1 MKMII
6 QILIILSFTIS
17 GFASAQMPSDSLW
30 RDIQKIHLTKA
41 DSAIKLVYQRLNTI
55 VKPGDYSNMSQAHH
69 WIGTSFMKV
78 NIDSATAHFEICLQY
93 AEKAKQPIL
102 FAKAYH
108 LQGSIDNRKSKFDD
122 AVVNM
127 KKGLKALEVE
137 KDTANKRYKEIY
149 ELLLRGMST
158 AYNYMD
164 KNDEA
169 MSYGLKALEF
179 ARKNKLDFPE
189 MAGLIAISSLHFKI
203 NDVKEAK
210 KYMLQALQK
219 SLVLKNDLASSK
231 CYANMAIYHNTEK
244 NFDSAYY
251 YQTRGIELNRKMGNQ
266 EGLVNNLT
274 ILSAIESDMG
284 KVKEAIAH
292 LEEADKISR
301 ELNFELQRFD
311 LLINF
316 CYAFNREKRYTEA
329 LAKEDELIAL
339 SKKKNRVDKLAKVYK
354 EKYVSLCGLGKYK
367 EATEW
372 LEKSIAVSDSI
383 KKEETEKNLQQL
395 LVKYETEKKEEEIKR
410 ITTEAEVKDLLIRQ
424 RNIQLLSVIVG
435 VVVLLVIAF
444 LVFRSYR
451 IKKEFELLDL
461 KQRFYR
467 AQINPHFLFNALGS
481 VQGFFYDKSDPNKA
495 AGYLSRLSKL
505 MRQILENTLDNQVS
519 LAEEKTLMENYLE
532 IQKVR
537 MGNRFDYEIEMDDDL
552 RDVLIPSMITQPFLE
567 NAVEHGFKE
576 LSDRKGKINI
586 LITEVD
592 NALQIKIEDNGTGL
606 SEKKEPSEHKSRAM
620 DITWERLK
628 LLGKT
633 KKKNANFEVIDN
645 TANGGVGVTVLIN
658 LPI

>member
-1 MKMII
+1 MKSLKPLIFFFSSII
-6 QILIILSFTIS
+6 SVCATAQIPT
-17 GFASAQMPSDSLW
+17 DTLW
-30 RDIQKIHLTKA
+30 RDIQKIHLTKT
-41 DSAIKLVYQRLNTI
+41 DSAIKLVYQRLKTV
-55 VKPGDYSNMSQAHH
+55 VKPDDYDNLSQAHQ
-69 WIGTSFMKV
+69 WIGTTFMKV
-78 NIDSATAHFEICLQY
+78 NMDSATAHAATCLQY
-93 AEKAKQPIL
+93 AEKAQKPIL
-102 FAKAYH
+102 FAKVYH
-108 LQGSIDNRKSKFDD
+108 LQGSINNRMSKFDN
-122 AVVNM
+122 AVADFD
-127 KKGLKALEVE
+127 KGLKALQAE
-137 KDTANKRYKEIY
+137 KDTAHKRYKEIY

-164 KNDEA
+164 KNNEA
-169 MSYGLKALEF
+169 LSYGLKALNF
-179 ARKNKLDFPE
+179 AQKNKLDFPE

-203 NDVKEAK
+203 NDLKEAK

-244 NFDSAYY
+244 NFDSAYF
-251 YQTRGIELNRKMGNQ
+251 YQTKGIDLNRKMGNN

-329 LAKEDELIAL
+329 LQKEDELIAL

-354 EKYVSLCGLGKYK
+354 QKYLSLCGLGKYK

-372 LEKSIAVSDSI
+372 LEKSISVSDSI

-410 ITTEAEVKDLLIRQ
+410 ITTEAQVKDLVIKQ
-424 RNIQLLSVIVG
+424 RNIQLVSVG
-435 VVVLLVIAF
+435 VGVIVLLVIAF

-481 VQGFFYDKSDPNKA
+481 VQGFFYDKTDPNKA

-505 MRQILENTLDNQVS
+505 MRQILENTFDNQVS

-537 MGNRFDYEIEMDDDL
+537 MGNRFDYTIEMDDDL

-567 NAVEHGFKE
+567 NTVEHGFKE
-576 LSDRKGKINI
+576 LSNRKGKINI
-586 LITEVD
+586 LISEVD

-645 TANGGVGVTVLIN
+645 AANGGVGVTVLIN

>member
-1 MKMII
+1 MKPLKLIFTVFSVAI
-6 QILIILSFTIS
+6 SVYAKAQIPT
-17 GFASAQMPSDSLW
+17 DTLW
-30 RDIQKIHLTKA
+30 RDIQKMHLTKT
-41 DSAIKLVYQRLNTI
+41 DSAIKLVYQRLNTV
-55 VKPGDYSNMSQAHH
+55 VKPGDYDNLSQAHH
-69 WIGTSFMKV
+69 WIGTTFMKV
-78 NIDSATAHFEICLQY
+78 NMDSATAHAATSLRY
-93 AEKAKQPIL
+93 AEKSGKPIL
-102 FAKAYH
+102 FAKVYH
-108 LQGSIDNRKSKFDD
+108 LQGSINNRMSKFDN
-122 AVVNM
+122 AVTDFD
-127 KKGLKALEVE
+127 KGLKALQAE
-137 KDTANKRYKEIY
+137 KDTAHKRYKEIY

-164 KNDEA
+164 KNNDA
-169 MSYGLKALEF
+169 LNYGLKALNF
-179 ARKNKLDFPE
+179 AQKNKLDFPE

-210 KYMLQALQK
+210 KYMHQALAK
-219 SLVLKNDLASSK
+219 SIVLKNKLAGSK
-231 CYANMAIYHNTEK
+231 CYANLAIYHNTEN

-251 YQTRGIELNRKMGNQ
+251 YQSKAIELNRDIENH
-266 EGLVNNLT
+266 EGLVSNLS
-274 ILSAIESDMG
+274 ILSAIESDRG
-284 KVKEAIAH
+284 KVKEAIAL
-292 LEEADKISR
+292 LEEADKIAK
-301 ELNFELQRFD
+301 EMGLDIQRFD
-311 LLINF
+311 ILINF
-316 CYAFNREKRYTEA
+316 CYAYNKEKRYKEA
-329 LAKEDELIAL
+329 LEKADELILL
-339 SKKKNRVDKLAKVYK
+339 SEKKKRFDKIVKVYK
-354 EKYVSLCGLGKYK
+354 QKYISLSGLGNYK

-372 LEKSIAVSDSI
+372 LEKSIAVSDSL
-383 KKEETEKNLQQL
+383 KKEENEKNLQQL

-410 ITTEAEVKDLLIRQ
+410 MTSEAQVKDLLIRQ
-424 RNIQLLSVIVG
+424 RNIQLVSVVVG
-435 VVVLLVIAF
+435 VVVLLGLA
-444 LVFRSYR
+444 LLLFRNYR

-481 VQGFFYDKSDPNKA
+481 VQGFFYDKTDPNKA

-505 MRQILENTLDNQVS
+505 MRQILENTFDNQVS

-576 LSDRKGKINI
+576 LSDRKGKISI
-586 LITEVD
+586 LISEVD
-592 NALQIKIEDNGTGL
+592 KALQIKIVDNGTGL

-645 TANGGVGVTVLIN
+645 SANGGVGVTVLIN